1 MTFLRYLFSCKGRM
15 GRKGFIFAQL
25 SVLCVFLGLGWA
37 LSVHSREELVGML
50 TNMGSEFAFLLGVA
64 ALAFLVVG
72 IWSACIAW
80 PMRRLHDM
88 GKSGSWAVV
97 LVVLS
102 LLPIEEELILLA
114 ISLIEVVFF
123 LYLLF
128 KKGQDGEN
136 EYGLPQM

>member
-1 MTFLRYLFSCKGRM
+1 M
-15 GRKGFIFAQL
+15 
-25 SVLCVFLGLGWA
+25 
-37 LSVHSREELVGML
+37 
-50 TNMGSEFAFLLGVA
+50 
-64 ALAFLVVG
+64 
-72 IWSACIAW
+72 
-80 PMRRLHDM
+80 
-88 GKSGSWAVV
+88 